1 MTVLERLKAAGYDPA
16 LSLYPDSVG
25 SSGSMECERIEIRT
39 FRCRPSEFREA
50 LGVTATAFTHFSDG
64 SERPYPEGW
73 QNGDAARV
81 TLFFDAALGFHN
93 FGSVQTDFRFCDN
106 ELRYR
111 LLSRCIQDCKYF
123 LGCGSRFSKYLW
135 GCCVENHIQAMRI
148 LWDSF
153 SDDEKPEWTSL
164 EEIERFSKK
173 MLEEEIY

>member
-1 MTVLERLKAAGYDPA
+1 
-16 LSLYPDSVG
+16 
-25 SSGSMECERIEIRT
+25 MECERIEIRT

-111 LLSRCIQDCKYF
+111 LLSRCVQDCKYF
-123 LGCGSRFSKYLW
+123 LGPGSRFSKYLW
-135 GCCVENHIQAMRI
+135 GGSVASHIKAMHI

-153 SDDEKPEWTSL
+153 SPSQKPEWTSL
-164 EEIERFSKK
+164 EDIEDFSKK
-173 MLEEEIY
+173 MMVEEVF

>member
-1 MTVLERLKAAGYDPA
+1 MAAGDADFHYFGNVATD
-16 LSLYPDSVG
+16 LVG
-25 SSGSMECERIEIRT
+25 SDA
-39 FRCRPSEFREA
+39 EF
-50 LGVTATAFTHFSDG
+50 
-64 SERPYPEGW
+64 
-73 QNGDAARV
+73 
-81 TLFFDAALGFHN
+81 
-93 FGSVQTDFRFCDN
+93 
-106 ELRYR
+106 RYR